1 MNGLLKY
8 NYEESDATGV
18 AHDNID
24 SILAENRYNTQQE
37 AYAREGTIGPTPF
50 METEEG
56 QETLLDMVTG
66 SPGGAI
72 GRVSKA
78 AITGGQLSRV
88 GKAGKDFYHR
98 LLKDMSPKEFVHRAD
113 WDEQLNNARK
123 LMEKAFK
130 KWGGIKHNQTVNDP
144 ITEMLRAGK
153 YRKN

>member
-1 MNGLLKY
+1 MEGMLKY
-8 NYEESDATGV
+8 NYAEPDATGT
-18 AHDNID
+18 AHANID
-24 SILAENRYNTQQE
+24 ELLAGNKAEPARSI
-37 AYAREGTIGPTPF
+37 GTIGPTPF
-50 METEEG
+50 METAEG
-56 QETLLDMVTG
+56 KQTLLDMVTG

-72 GRVSKA
+72 GRVAKG
-78 AITGGQLSRV
+78 AITGGQLSRA

-113 WDEQLNNARK
+113 WDERLNDARK

-144 ITEMLRAGK
+144 VTEILRASK